1 MCESS
6 VPDTTTST
14 DSTRIYRAG
23 TDYGKSP
30 HFYKALIYPEALIAI
45 MDAKRHRIYRNTIA
59 PLFSPA
65 AIELCTP
72 RIFHVIQQAAT
83 KLKQKLDSG
92 EPMEIQ
98 RMFKCFSVGA
108 FVLI

>member
-1 MCESS
+1 M
-6 VPDTTTST
+6 
-14 DSTRIYRAG
+14 DS
-23 TDYGKSP
+23 
-30 HFYKALIYPEALIAI
+30 
-45 MDAKRHRIYRNTIA
+45 KRHRIYRNTIA

-98 RMFKCFSVGA
+98 RMFKCFSVSIS
-108 FVLI
+108 VLFCRMC